1 MSEQTTNTK
10 PTIVSADKLRA
21 EGAMISKAVSW
32 ERTVMNLLWQLRNN
46 GKEKIKDYLCSP
58 RLLVTF
64 GKDGAVYIEIKDGVI
79 QHPAY
84 LYLAHGKNEN
94 SNHAALTPDEK
105 AEYEQALNSAE
116 GAPKL
121 PGLPYEHE
129 ITVLPDGNTQ
139 PPETFVLVEKDGT
152 DEVIRMAK
160 AYVLGDESS
169 LGKLPLLEIGKLR
182 TYDRME
188 IEAFS
193 IIRNAL
199 EDYKNSD
206 DSLPLTIAV
215 FGSPGSGKSF
225 GIKQIAN
232 ALFNKDEF
240 ESETF
245 NVSQFTREDNLA
257 DAFRWA
263 CKVNDEQKKLP
274 LLFLDE
280 FDSADLNGTALGW
293 LKSYL
298 APMQDGE
305 YYDADGKQKLCKCII
320 VFAGATSSTFHEFRN
335 PENYK
340 FFIDQKGPDFVS
352 RVKCFIDIA
361 GPNSRTA
368 DEKSYILRRA
378 VLLKGF
384 MKKYGIREID
394 ESIVQAMLLVPTY
407 HFGARSM
414 ETIIKMSR
422 FKDGVLNPSDLPVGD
437 QMAAHVPVR
446 AFTNLLL
453 QDIIERS
460 TDGEIAKMIHEEYC
474 EDMKAQGKKRPNC
487 VPWGK
492 LSMHFKLSNI
502 SHAMSYREKLEL
514 IGCEMRPFTS
524 EKTPLKKFT
533 DKEILDM
540 AIHEHNR
547 WVQEKIDD
555 GWTYASVR
563 NDDKKLHDCLVPWN
577 KLSEEVQGWDK
588 EPCRNIIPILGKIG
602 YGVYRK

>member
-1 MSEQTTNTK
+1 MAKQTKNAK
-10 PTIVSADKLRA
+10 QTIVSADELREA
-21 EGAMISKAVSW
+21 GAMISKAVSW

-46 GKEKIKDYLCSP
+46 GNEKIKDCLRSP

-64 GKDGAVYIEIKDGVI
+64 GGKALVEIETKDGVI
-79 QHPAY
+79 QNPAY
-84 LYLAHGKNEN
+84 LR
-94 SNHAALTPDEK
+94 LTQGSK
-105 AEYEQALNSAE
+105 EYV
-116 GAPKL
+116 
-121 PGLPYEHE
+121 HE
-129 ITVLPDGNTQ
+129 IPVLPDGNTQ
-139 PPETFVLVEKDGT
+139 PPDTFVLAEKDGT

-160 AYVLGDESS
+160 AYVKGDESS
-169 LGKLPLLEIGKLR
+169 FDKLPLLEIGKLK

-188 IEAFS
+188 IESFS

-206 DSLPLTIAV
+206 DTQPLTIAV

-232 ALFNKDEF
+232 TLFCKDEF
-240 ESETF
+240 ESQTF
-245 NVSQFTREDNLA
+245 NVSQFTKDSNLI

-263 CKVNDEQKKLP
+263 CDIGEQKTEGGTRKLP

-280 FDSADLNGTALGW
+280 FDSADLNGKALGW

-305 YYDADGKQKLCKCII
+305 YYDENGKQSLCKCII

-335 PENYK
+335 PENHK
-340 FFIDQKGPDFVS
+340 LFIDQKGPDFVS

-361 GPNSRTA
+361 GPNPRTA
-368 DEKSYILRRA
+368 SEKSYILRRA
-378 VLLKGF
+378 VLLKSF
-384 MKKYGIREID
+384 MKTYGVKKID
-394 ESIVQAMLLVPTY
+394 KSIVQAMLLVPTY

-422 FKDGVLNPSDLPVGD
+422 FKDGVLNPSDLPLGD

-453 QDIIERS
+453 QDVIERS

-487 VPWGK
+487 VPWEK
-492 LSMHFKLSNI
+492 LSIHFKLSNI
-502 SHAMSYREKLEL
+502 SHAMSYREKLGL
-514 IGCEMRPFTS
+514 IGCEMRPFAS
-524 EKTPLKKFT
+524 EKTPLKKFS
-533 DKEILDM
+533 DKEVLDM

-547 WVQEKIDD
+547 WVQEKLED
-555 GWTYASVR
+555 GWTYAPVR
-563 NDDKKLHDCLVPWN
+563 NDDKKMHDCLVPWDE
-577 KLSEEVQGWDK
+577 LSEEVQGWDK
-588 EPCRNIIPILGKIG
+588 EPCRNIISILDKMG